1 MAVSPQNGADVP
13 KAREEAASSAT
24 DRVDPTRNP
33 LLAMLGV
40 GEAALTAF
48 TKALAEANKAMA
60 DARARAAEARGKAGG
75 HAEQVQHRLADLP
88 QRMSG
93 EELRRLLDELRVQV
107 EKFYAEFAERGEH
120 TWEHWRSQPQFQQA
134 VATLKAY
141 SEKLDA
147 HVDTFV
153 DEARD
158 AGEKALS
165 TVSRQTRSAGE
176 RVARSTQRF
185 SAGAARTTT
194 VASQEASRV
203 VADTGAEVA
212 GAIAEAGDEVANE
225 TRSTT
230 RKAADRTAPA
240 KAPRTAADRAA
251 ARKPAN
257 RRTSPTEDPSTD
269 S

>member
-1 MAVSPQNGADVP
+1 MAVSPQNGADVRT
-13 KAREEAASSAT
+13 AHEEAAKSAT
-24 DRVDPTRNP
+24 ERADLARNP

-40 GEAALTAF
+40 GEAAVTAF
-48 TKALAEANKAMA
+48 TKALIDANKAMA

-75 HAEQVQHRLADLP
+75 HAEQVQHRLAELP

-93 EELRRLLDELRVQV
+93 EELRRFLDELRVQV

-120 TWEHWRSQPQFQQA
+120 TWEQWRSQPQYQQA

-158 AGEKALS
+158 AREKALS

-185 SAGAARTTT
+185 SASSARTVTA
-194 VASQEASRV
+194 VSQEASTV
-203 VADTGAEVA
+203 VADTGTEVA
-212 GAIAEAGDEVANE
+212 DAIAEAGDEVAAE
-225 TRSTT
+225 TRSAS
-230 RKAADRTAPA
+230 RKAANRTAPKTASPARRTTTTVA
-240 KAPRTAADRAA
+240 KQPAA
-251 ARKPAN
+251 APK
-257 RRTSPTEDPSTD
+257 TEK
-269 S
+269 